1 MNIYIANLKPDFT
14 DSDLNELFKD
24 YGTINSAKI
33 IYDKETKV
41 SKGFGFVEMPND
53 EEGQKAID
61 ELNGATLDDKVIK
74 VSVALPPRQNGQ
86 QNQNRGFQ
94 RPQGGFNNG
103 GQRRFNNN
111 GGFRNNNGGYRNNN
125 QGGFQRRGYNNNY
138 NNQGG
143 YRNYNQNQGEGQEDG
158 FNQGYNQGY
167 NQGGYNNNR
176 YNNGYR
182 QNRYN
187 NNRGY
192 NNNGYNNRY
201 NNDRYNNNGGYN
213 NDNYSNEGGNY
224 ERRQTNDSFTDES
237 KYTDGNE

>member
-125 QGGFQRRGYNNNY
+125 HGFQRRGYNNNY
-138 NNQGG
+138 TNQGG
-143 YRNYNQNQGEGQEDG
+143 YRNYNQNQGDDQYG
-158 FNQGYNQGY
+158 GYNQGY

-176 YNNGYR
+176 YNNG
-182 QNRYN
+182 
-187 NNRGY
+187 GY
-192 NNNGYNNRY
+192 NN
-201 NNDRYNNNGGYN
+201 
-213 NDNYSNEGGNY
+213 
-224 ERRQTNDSFTDES
+224 
-237 KYTDGNE
+237 

>member
-74 VSVALPPRQNGQ
+74 VSVALPPRQNNGQ

-176 YNNGYR
+176 YNNG
-182 QNRYN
+182 
-187 NNRGY
+187 
-192 NNNGYNNRY
+192 
-201 NNDRYNNNGGYN
+201 
-213 NDNYSNEGGNY
+213 
-224 ERRQTNDSFTDES
+224 
-237 KYTDGNE
+237 